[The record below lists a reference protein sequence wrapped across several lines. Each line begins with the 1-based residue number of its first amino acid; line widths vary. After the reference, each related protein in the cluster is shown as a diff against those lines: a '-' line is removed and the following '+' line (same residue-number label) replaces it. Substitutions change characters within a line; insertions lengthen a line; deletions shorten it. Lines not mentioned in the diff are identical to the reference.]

1 MNICIVLFFLSCSV
15 HQGAEYFEDFSSL
28 ATAISCFKINK
39 STVFLN
45 IEYNTIHLLE
55 CLAEI
60 RKRNMLAEFGG

>member
-1 MNICIVLFFLSCSV
+1 
-15 HQGAEYFEDFSSL
+15 
-28 ATAISCFKINK
+28 
-39 STVFLN
+39 LN